1 MSHFNSQSIRNFIY
15 VATVCHGCIKGVWFN
30 NIPSLQARR
39 PNNGVWGTDV
49 SEDVELD
56 KQRLE
61 EALRKLDERDKQQTE
76 ADDRKRKY
84 NSLQTDGEM
93 PTEEEMEAY
102 RMKKARDEDPM
113 AKIIALKAATS
124 TSYEFV

>member
-1 MSHFNSQSIRNFIY
+1 MQGH
-15 VATVCHGCIKGVWFN
+15 
-30 NIPSLQARR
+30 R
-39 PNNGVWGTDV
+39 PTNGVWGTDV
-49 SEDVELD
+49 GEDVELD

-61 EALRKLDERDKQQTE
+61 EAIRKLDERDKKQIE
-76 ADDRKRKY
+76 VDDRKRKY

-113 AKIIALKAATS
+113 AKIIALKAAAT
-124 TSYEFV
+124 TNYDFV

>member
-1 MSHFNSQSIRNFIY
+1 M
-15 VATVCHGCIKGVWFN
+15 
-30 NIPSLQARR
+30 QACR

-49 SEDVELD
+49 GEDVELD

-61 EALRKLDERDKQQTE
+61 EALKKLDERDKQQLET
-76 ADDRKRKY
+76 DDRKRKY
-84 NSLQTDGEM
+84 NSFQADSEM

-113 AKIIALKAATS
+113 AKIIALKAAANTN
-124 TSYEFV
+124 YEFV

>member
-1 MSHFNSQSIRNFIY
+1 M
-15 VATVCHGCIKGVWFN
+15 G
-30 NIPSLQARR
+30 
-39 PNNGVWGTDV
+39 
-49 SEDVELD
+49 EDVELD

-61 EALRKLDERDKQQTE
+61 EALRKLDERDKKQTE
-76 ADDRKRKY
+76 VDDRKRKY

-113 AKIIALKAATS
+113 AKIIALKAAAT
-124 TSYEFV
+124 TNYDFV

>member
-1 MSHFNSQSIRNFIY
+1 M
-15 VATVCHGCIKGVWFN
+15 G
-30 NIPSLQARR
+30 
-39 PNNGVWGTDV
+39 
-49 SEDVELD
+49 EDVELD

-61 EALRKLDERDKQQTE
+61 EALRKLDERDKKQVE
-76 ADDRKRKY
+76 VDDRKRKY

-113 AKIIALKAATS
+113 AKIIALKAAANTN
-124 TSYEFV
+124 YDFV

>member
-1 MSHFNSQSIRNFIY
+1 
-15 VATVCHGCIKGVWFN
+15 VG
-30 NIPSLQARR
+30 
-39 PNNGVWGTDV
+39 
-49 SEDVELD
+49 EDVELD

-61 EALRKLDERDKQQTE
+61 EALRKLDERDKKQTE
-76 ADDRKRKY
+76 VDDRKRKY

-113 AKIIALKAATS
+113 AKIIALKAAAT
-124 TSYEFV
+124 TNYDFV

>member
-1 MSHFNSQSIRNFIY
+1 M
-15 VATVCHGCIKGVWFN
+15 
-30 NIPSLQARR
+30 QARR

-49 SEDVELD
+49 GEDVELD

-61 EALRKLDERDKQQTE
+61 EALKKLDERDKQQQET
-76 ADDRKRKY
+76 DDRKRKY
-84 NSLQTDGEM
+84 NSFQADSEM

-113 AKIIALKAATS
+113 AKIIALKAAANTN
-124 TSYEFV
+124 YEFV

>member
-1 MSHFNSQSIRNFIY
+1 M
-15 VATVCHGCIKGVWFN
+15 
-30 NIPSLQARR
+30 
-39 PNNGVWGTDV
+39 WGTDV

>member
-1 MSHFNSQSIRNFIY
+1 M
-15 VATVCHGCIKGVWFN
+15 G
-30 NIPSLQARR
+30 
-39 PNNGVWGTDV
+39 
-49 SEDVELD
+49 EDVELD

-61 EALRKLDERDKQQTE
+61 EALRKLDERDKKQFE
-76 ADDRKRKY
+76 VDDRKRKY

-113 AKIIALKAATS
+113 AKIIALKAAAT
-124 TSYEFV
+124 TNYDFV

>member
-1 MSHFNSQSIRNFIY
+1 M
-15 VATVCHGCIKGVWFN
+15 G
-30 NIPSLQARR
+30 
-39 PNNGVWGTDV
+39 
-49 SEDVELD
+49 EDVELD

-61 EALRKLDERDKQQTE
+61 EALRKLDERDKKQVE
-76 ADDRKRKY
+76 LDDRKRKY

-113 AKIIALKAATS
+113 ANIIALKAAAT
-124 TSYEFV
+124 TNYDFV

>member
-1 MSHFNSQSIRNFIY
+1 M
-15 VATVCHGCIKGVWFN
+15 G
-30 NIPSLQARR
+30 
-39 PNNGVWGTDV
+39 
-49 SEDVELD
+49 EDVELD

-61 EALRKLDERDKQQTE
+61 EAIRKLDERDKKQTE
-76 ADDRKRKY
+76 VDDRKRKY

-113 AKIIALKAATS
+113 AKIIALKAAAT
-124 TSYEFV
+124 TNYDFV

>member
-1 MSHFNSQSIRNFIY
+1 M
-15 VATVCHGCIKGVWFN
+15 G
-30 NIPSLQARR
+30 
-39 PNNGVWGTDV
+39 
-49 SEDVELD
+49 EDVELD

-61 EALRKLDERDKQQTE
+61 EALRKLDEHDKKQIE
-76 ADDRKRKY
+76 VDDRKRKY

-113 AKIIALKAATS
+113 AKIVALKAAAT
-124 TSYEFV
+124 TNYDFV

>member
-1 MSHFNSQSIRNFIY
+1 M
-15 VATVCHGCIKGVWFN
+15 G
-30 NIPSLQARR
+30 
-39 PNNGVWGTDV
+39 
-49 SEDVELD
+49 EDVELD

-61 EALRKLDERDKQQTE
+61 EALRKLDERDKKQIE
-76 ADDRKRKY
+76 VDDRKRKY

-113 AKIIALKAATS
+113 AKIIALKGAAT
-124 TSYEFV
+124 TNYDFV